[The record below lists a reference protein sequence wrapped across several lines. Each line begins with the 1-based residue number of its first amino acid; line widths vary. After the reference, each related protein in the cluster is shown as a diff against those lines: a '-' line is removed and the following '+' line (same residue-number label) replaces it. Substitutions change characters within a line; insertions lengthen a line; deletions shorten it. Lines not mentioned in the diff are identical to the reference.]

1 MSAPIRTL
9 RGFADG
15 KVAAAGTWQRRSL
28 AFSWVVAAL
37 ALACAGAAPRVGVPE
52 NGGMVVASDA
62 ALGLERRAEGFYLRI
77 AHRRFN
83 TLETFNDFIMRDY
96 FQSPDLFFDY
106 YADLAQAFTEANFER
121 SRPTKARVLEFAFE
135 DERTV
140 RVQVRFDGFDGRP
153 LRPGSTHLV
162 RVDRWELA
170 EGTWWIRP
178 GKL

>member
-1 MSAPIRTL
+1 MSRRAPAASWL
-9 RGFADG
+9 L
-15 KVAAAGTWQRRSL
+15 VAA
-28 AFSWVVAAL
+28 
-37 ALACAGAAPRVGVPE
+37 ALACAGGTPPLEVPE
-52 NGGMVVASDA
+52 TGGRVVASDA
-62 ALGLERRAEGFYLRI
+62 ALGFERRAEGFYLRI

-83 TLETFNDFIMRDY
+83 TLETFNDFIMRDH

-106 YADLAQAFTEANFER
+106 YADLAQAFTDAHFER
-121 SRPTKARVLEFAFE
+121 SRPTRVRLLQFAFE

-140 RVQVRFDGFDGRP
+140 RVQVRFDGLDGRP

-162 RVDRWELA
+162 RVDRWEWA